1 MFVEQFKNNGVPY
14 LRLVQSYRVED
25 SQGRKVSRKKT
36 ILNIGPL
43 SRFDDGEPDFVQRLK
58 DSYKEGKPII
68 DLLLPYIEE
77 PVAKKHVI
85 TFEDGDMACIGTPKL
100 VSQILLDRLFVQLG
114 LDKLCATLKHSLG
127 LSYDLTGFI
136 RLLIFG
142 RILQPASKWETAQQN
157 AQYFAPLADT
167 TYPYHIYD
175 ALDVLAEYKEQFIH
189 RMHSSI
195 CKTVGRSSTHIY
207 YDVTNFFFEIEKPDP
222 NEDIGD
228 GVQKGLRQK
237 GVSKENRKEPI
248 VQMGMFLDDNG
259 IPITIETFPG
269 NTLDQAT
276 LRPALKKSMGKLE
289 TERFVLVADRGLHSF
304 YNLCHLVSDGQGYIV
319 SKSIRKTPKA
329 ERQWIMM
336 QEDYIAKGN
345 SFKFKSRIVTRRVKD
360 ENGVVMELKEKVIV
374 YWSERFYMREY
385 NEHKSFLDFLER
397 LRQNPASFRITAIQS
412 NKLKKF
418 FKREFVQK
426 DTGEII
432 ESGKLLG
439 MLDEEKVEELT
450 AFMGYYQ
457 IVTSEIDMPDE
468 DVIEA
473 YHGLTQIEDQFRE
486 MKGTL
491 NTRPVYVSTKEHI
504 QAHLL
509 VCMIAL
515 TMLRLI
521 QKKIISSSQIENNG
535 CIWSYGMSGK
545 RVHTALQSWQIDKL
559 PGDVYRFKN
568 TTDDDLKRILSAF
581 SINIIPKLYTRGDLR
596 KILFCTFNRKMTL
609 LRIFPS
615 SN

>member
-175 ALDVLAEYKEQFIH
+175 ALDVLAKYKEQFIH

-418 FKREFVQK
+418 FKREFVRK

-439 MLDEEKVEELT
+439 MLDEEKIEELT

-491 NTRPVYVSTKEHI
+491 STRPIYVSTQEHI

-509 VCMIAL
+509 ICMIAL

-521 QKKIISSSQIENNG
+521 QKKIISSSQLEQIR
-535 CIWSYGMSGK
+535 CIWSYGMSGR
-545 RVHTALQSWQIDKL
+545 RVQTALQKWQIDKL
-559 PGDVYRFKN
+559 PGDVYRFNN

-581 SINIIPKLYTRGDLR
+581 SINIMPKLYTRGDLR
-596 KILFCTFNRKMTL
+596 KIKTEIKL
-609 LRIFPS
+609 
-615 SN
+615 

>member
-1 MFVEQFKNNGVPY
+1 MFVEQCKNNGVPY

-43 SRFDDGEPDFVQRLK
+43 SRFDDGKPDFVQRLK

-85 TFEDGDMACIGTPKL
+85 TFEDGDMSCIGNPKL

-175 ALDVLAEYKEQFIH
+175 ALDILAEYKEQFIH

-418 FKREFVQK
+418 FKREFVHK

-509 VCMIAL
+509 VCLIAL

-521 QKKIISSSQIENNG
+521 QKKIISSSQIEKSG
-535 CIWSYGMSGK
+535 CTWSYGMSGR
-545 RVHTALQSWQIDKL
+545 RVQTALQKWQIDKL
-559 PGDVYRFKN
+559 PGDIYRFSN

-596 KILFCTFNRKMTL
+596 KIKTEIKL
-609 LRIFPS
+609 
-615 SN
+615 

>member
-1 MFVEQFKNNGVPY
+1 MFVEQCKNNGVPY

-43 SRFDDGEPDFVQRLK
+43 SRFDDGKPDFVQRLK

-85 TFEDGDMACIGTPKL
+85 TFEDGDMSCIGNPKL

-114 LDKLCATLKHSLG
+114 LNKLCATLKHSLG

-418 FKREFVQK
+418 FKREFVHK

-439 MLDEEKVEELT
+439 MLDEEKIEELT

-509 VCMIAL
+509 VCLIAL

-521 QKKIISSSQIENNG
+521 QKKIISSSQIEKSG
-535 CIWSYGMSGK
+535 CTWSYGMSGR
-545 RVHTALQSWQIDKL
+545 RVQTALQKWQIDKL
-559 PGDVYRFKN
+559 PGDIYRFSN

-596 KILFCTFNRKMTL
+596 KIKTEIKL
-609 LRIFPS
+609 
-615 SN
+615 

>member
-418 FKREFVQK
+418 FKREFVHK

-509 VCMIAL
+509 VCLIAL

-521 QKKIISSSQIENNG
+521 QKKIISSSQIEKSG
-535 CIWSYGMSGK
+535 CTWSYGMSGR
-545 RVHTALQSWQIDKL
+545 RVQTALQKWQIDKL
-559 PGDVYRFKN
+559 PGDIYRFSN

-596 KILFCTFNRKMTL
+596 KIKTEIKL
-609 LRIFPS
+609 
-615 SN
+615 

>member
-1 MFVEQFKNNGVPY
+1 MFVEQCKNNGVPY

-43 SRFDDGEPDFVQRLK
+43 SRFDDGKPDFVQRLK

-85 TFEDGDMACIGTPKL
+85 TFEDGDMSCIGNPKL

-114 LDKLCATLKHSLG
+114 LNKLCATLKHSLG

-418 FKREFVQK
+418 FKREFVHK

-509 VCMIAL
+509 VCLIAL

-521 QKKIISSSQIENNG
+521 QKKIISSSQIEKSG
-535 CIWSYGMSGK
+535 CTWSYGMSGR
-545 RVHTALQSWQIDKL
+545 RVQTALQKWQIDKL
-559 PGDVYRFKN
+559 PGDIYRFSN

-596 KILFCTFNRKMTL
+596 KIKTEIKL
-609 LRIFPS
+609 
-615 SN
+615 

>member
-1 MFVEQFKNNGVPY
+1 MFVEQCKNNGVPY

-43 SRFDDGEPDFVQRLK
+43 SRFDDGKPDFVQRLK

-85 TFEDGDMACIGTPKL
+85 TFEDGDMSCIGNPKL

-418 FKREFVQK
+418 FKREFVHK

-450 AFMGYYQ
+450 AFMGYY
-457 IVTSEIDMPDE
+457 
-468 DVIEA
+468 
-473 YHGLTQIEDQFRE
+473 
-486 MKGTL
+486 
-491 NTRPVYVSTKEHI
+491 
-504 QAHLL
+504 
-509 VCMIAL
+509 
-515 TMLRLI
+515 
-521 QKKIISSSQIENNG
+521 
-535 CIWSYGMSGK
+535 
-545 RVHTALQSWQIDKL
+545 
-559 PGDVYRFKN
+559 
-568 TTDDDLKRILSAF
+568 
-581 SINIIPKLYTRGDLR
+581 
-596 KILFCTFNRKMTL
+596 
-609 LRIFPS
+609 
-615 SN
+615 

>member
-374 YWSERFYMREY
+374 YWSKRFYMREY

-418 FKREFVQK
+418 FKREFVHK

-439 MLDEEKVEELT
+439 MLDEEKIEELT

-491 NTRPVYVSTKEHI
+491 STRPIYVSTQEHI

-509 VCMIAL
+509 ICMIAL

-521 QKKIISSSQIENNG
+521 QKKIISSSQLEQSR
-535 CIWSYGMSGK
+535 CIWSYGMSGR
-545 RVHTALQSWQIDKL
+545 RVQTALQKWQIDKL
-559 PGDVYRFKN
+559 PGDVYRFNN

-581 SINIIPKLYTRGDLR
+581 SINIMPKLYTRGDLR
-596 KILFCTFNRKMTL
+596 KIKTEIKL
-609 LRIFPS
+609 
-615 SN
+615 

>member
-1 MFVEQFKNNGVPY
+1 MFVEQCKNNGVPY

-43 SRFDDGEPDFVQRLK
+43 SRFDDGKPDFVQRLK

-85 TFEDGDMACIGTPKL
+85 TFEDGDMSCIGNPKL

-207 YDVTNFFFEIEKPDP
+207 YDVTNFFFEIEKPEP

-418 FKREFVQK
+418 FKREFVHK

-509 VCMIAL
+509 VCLIAL

-521 QKKIISSSQIENNG
+521 QKKIISSSQIEKSG
-535 CIWSYGMSGK
+535 CTWSYGMSGR
-545 RVHTALQSWQIDKL
+545 RVQTALQKWQIDKL
-559 PGDVYRFKN
+559 PGDIYRFSN

-596 KILFCTFNRKMTL
+596 KIKTEIKL
-609 LRIFPS
+609 
-615 SN
+615 

>member
-175 ALDVLAEYKEQFIH
+175 ALDVLAKYKEQFIH

-418 FKREFVQK
+418 FKREFVHK

-439 MLDEEKVEELT
+439 MLDEEKIEELT

-491 NTRPVYVSTKEHI
+491 STRPIYVSTQEHI

-509 VCMIAL
+509 ICMIAL

-521 QKKIISSSQIENNG
+521 QKKIISSSQLEQIR
-535 CIWSYGMSGK
+535 CIWSYGMSGR
-545 RVHTALQSWQIDKL
+545 RVQTALQKWQIDKL
-559 PGDVYRFKN
+559 PGDVYRFNN

-581 SINIIPKLYTRGDLR
+581 SINIMPKLYTRGDLR
-596 KILFCTFNRKMTL
+596 KIKTEIKL
-609 LRIFPS
+609 
-615 SN
+615 

>member
-329 ERQWIMM
+329 ERQWIMI

-345 SFKFKSRIVTRRVKD
+345 SFKFKSRIVTRHVKD

-397 LRQNPASFRITAIQS
+397 LRQNPASFRITATQS

-418 FKREFVQK
+418 FKKEFIHK

-439 MLDEEKVEELT
+439 MLDEEKIEEMT

-509 VCMIAL
+509 VCLIAL

-521 QKKIISSSQIENNG
+521 QKKIISSSQIEKSG
-535 CIWSYGMSGK
+535 CIWSYGMSGR
-545 RVHTALQSWQIDKL
+545 RVQTALQKWQIDKF
-559 PGDVYRFKN
+559 PGDVYRFNN
-568 TTDDDLKRILSAF
+568 TTDYDLKRILSAF

-596 KILFCTFNRKMTL
+596 KIKTAIKL
-609 LRIFPS
+609 
-615 SN
+615 

>member
-1 MFVEQFKNNGVPY
+1 MFVEQCKNNGVPY

-43 SRFDDGEPDFVQRLK
+43 SRFDDGKPDFVQRLK

-85 TFEDGDMACIGTPKL
+85 TFEDGDMSCIGNPKL

-418 FKREFVQK
+418 FKREFVHK

-509 VCMIAL
+509 VCLIAL
-515 TMLRLI
+515 PMLRLI
-521 QKKIISSSQIENNG
+521 QKKIISSSQIEKSG
-535 CIWSYGMSGK
+535 CTWSYGMSGR
-545 RVHTALQSWQIDKL
+545 RVQTALQKWQIDKL
-559 PGDVYRFKN
+559 PGDIYRFSN

-596 KILFCTFNRKMTL
+596 KIKTEIKL
-609 LRIFPS
+609 
-615 SN
+615 

>member
-114 LDKLCATLKHSLG
+114 LDKLCATSKHSLG

-418 FKREFVQK
+418 FKREFVHK

-439 MLDEEKVEELT
+439 MLDEEKIEELT

-491 NTRPVYVSTKEHI
+491 STRPIYVSTQEHI

-509 VCMIAL
+509 ICMIAL

-521 QKKIISSSQIENNG
+521 QKKIISSSQLEQSR
-535 CIWSYGMSGK
+535 CIWSYGMSGR
-545 RVHTALQSWQIDKL
+545 RVQTALQKWQIDKL
-559 PGDVYRFKN
+559 PGDVYRFNN

-581 SINIIPKLYTRGDLR
+581 SINIMPKLYTRGDLR
-596 KILFCTFNRKMTL
+596 KIKTEIKL
-609 LRIFPS
+609 
-615 SN
+615 

>member
-1 MFVEQFKNNGVPY
+1 MFVEQCKNNGVPY

-43 SRFDDGEPDFVQRLK
+43 SRFDDGKPDFVQRLK

-85 TFEDGDMACIGTPKL
+85 TFEDGDMSCIGNPKL

-345 SFKFKSRIVTRRVKD
+345 NFKFKSRIVTRRVKD

-418 FKREFVQK
+418 FKREFVHK

-439 MLDEEKVEELT
+439 MLDEEKIEELT

-509 VCMIAL
+509 VCLIAL

-521 QKKIISSSQIENNG
+521 QKKIISSSQIEKSG
-535 CIWSYGMSGK
+535 CTWSYGMSGR
-545 RVHTALQSWQIDKL
+545 RVQTALQKWQIDKL
-559 PGDVYRFKN
+559 PGDIYRFSN
-568 TTDDDLKRILSAF
+568 TTDDDLKRILSSF

-596 KILFCTFNRKMTL
+596 KIKTEIKL
-609 LRIFPS
+609 
-615 SN
+615 

>member
-319 SKSIRKTPKA
+319 SKSIRKTPKT
-329 ERQWIMM
+329 ERQWITM

-418 FKREFVQK
+418 FKKEFVHK
-426 DTGEII
+426 DTGEIV

-439 MLDEEKVEELT
+439 MLDEEKIEELT

-504 QAHLL
+504 QAHFL
-509 VCMIAL
+509 VCLIAL

-521 QKKIISSSQIENNG
+521 QKKILSSSQIEKSG

-545 RVHTALQSWQIDKL
+545 RVQTALQKWQIDKL
-559 PGDVYRFKN
+559 PGDIYRFNN

-596 KILFCTFNRKMTL
+596 KIKTEIKL
-609 LRIFPS
+609 
-615 SN
+615 

>member
-1 MFVEQFKNNGVPY
+1 MFVEQCKNNGVPY

-43 SRFDDGEPDFVQRLK
+43 SRFDDGKPDFVQRLK

-85 TFEDGDMACIGTPKL
+85 TFEDGDMSCIGNPKL

-418 FKREFVQK
+418 FKREFVHK

-509 VCMIAL
+509 VCLIAL

-521 QKKIISSSQIENNG
+521 QKKIISSSQIEKSG
-535 CIWSYGMSGK
+535 CTWSYGMSGR
-545 RVHTALQSWQIDKL
+545 RVQTALQKWQIDKL
-559 PGDVYRFKN
+559 PGDIYRFSN

-596 KILFCTFNRKMTL
+596 KIKTEIKL
-609 LRIFPS
+609 
-615 SN
+615 

>member
-1 MFVEQFKNNGVPY
+1 MFVEQCKNNGVPY

-43 SRFDDGEPDFVQRLK
+43 SRFDDGKPDFVQRLK

-85 TFEDGDMACIGTPKL
+85 TFEDGDMSCIGNPKL

-114 LDKLCATLKHSLG
+114 LDKLCATLKHSLE

-418 FKREFVQK
+418 FKREFVHK

-509 VCMIAL
+509 VCLIAL

-521 QKKIISSSQIENNG
+521 QKKIISSSQIEKSG
-535 CIWSYGMSGK
+535 CTWSYGMSGR
-545 RVHTALQSWQIDKL
+545 RVQTALQKWQIDKL
-559 PGDVYRFKN
+559 PGDIYRFSN

-596 KILFCTFNRKMTL
+596 KIKTEIKL
-609 LRIFPS
+609 
-615 SN
+615 

>member
-1 MFVEQFKNNGVPY
+1 MFVEQCKNNGVPY

-43 SRFDDGEPDFVQRLK
+43 SRFDDGKPDFVQRLK

-85 TFEDGDMACIGTPKL
+85 TFEDGDMSCIGNPKL

-418 FKREFVQK
+418 FKREFVHK

-468 DVIEA
+468 EVIEA

-509 VCMIAL
+509 VCLIAL

-521 QKKIISSSQIENNG
+521 QKKIISSSQIEKSG
-535 CIWSYGMSGK
+535 CTWSYGMSGR
-545 RVHTALQSWQIDKL
+545 RVQTALQKWQIDKL
-559 PGDVYRFKN
+559 PGDIYRFSN

-596 KILFCTFNRKMTL
+596 KIKTEIKL
-609 LRIFPS
+609 
-615 SN
+615 

>member
-1 MFVEQFKNNGVPY
+1 MFVEQCKNNGVPY

-43 SRFDDGEPDFVQRLK
+43 SRFDDGKPDFVQRLK

-85 TFEDGDMACIGTPKL
+85 TFEDGDMSCIGNPKL

-237 GVSKENRKEPI
+237 GVSKANRKEPI

-397 LRQNPASFRITAIQS
+397 LRQNPASFRITATQS

-418 FKREFVQK
+418 FKREFVHK

-509 VCMIAL
+509 VCLIAL

-521 QKKIISSSQIENNG
+521 QKKIISSSQIEKSG
-535 CIWSYGMSGK
+535 CTWSYGMSGR
-545 RVHTALQSWQIDKL
+545 RVQTALQKWQIDKL
-559 PGDVYRFKN
+559 PGDIYRFSN

-596 KILFCTFNRKMTL
+596 KIKTEIKL
-609 LRIFPS
+609 
-615 SN
+615 

>member
-1 MFVEQFKNNGVPY
+1 MFVEQCKNNGVPY

-43 SRFDDGEPDFVQRLK
+43 SRFDDGKPDFVQRLK

-85 TFEDGDMACIGTPKL
+85 TFEDGDMSCIGNPKL

-157 AQYFAPLADT
+157 AQYFASLADT

-228 GVQKGLRQK
+228 GVQKELRQK

-418 FKREFVQK
+418 FKREFVHK

-509 VCMIAL
+509 VCLIAL

-521 QKKIISSSQIENNG
+521 QKKIISSSQIEKSG
-535 CIWSYGMSGK
+535 CTWSYGMSGR
-545 RVHTALQSWQIDKL
+545 RVQTALQKWQIDKL
-559 PGDVYRFKN
+559 PGDIYRFSN

-596 KILFCTFNRKMTL
+596 KIKTEIKL
-609 LRIFPS
+609 
-615 SN
+615 

>member
-418 FKREFVQK
+418 FKREFVHK

-439 MLDEEKVEELT
+439 MLDEEKIEELT

-486 MKGTL
+486 MKGTPS
-491 NTRPVYVSTKEHI
+491 TRPIYVSTQEHI

-509 VCMIAL
+509 ICMIAL

-521 QKKIISSSQIENNG
+521 QKKIISSSQLEQSR
-535 CIWSYGMSGK
+535 CIWSYGMSGR
-545 RVHTALQSWQIDKL
+545 RVQTALQKWQIDKL
-559 PGDVYRFKN
+559 PGDVYRFNN

-581 SINIIPKLYTRGDLR
+581 SINIMPKLYTRGDLR
-596 KILFCTFNRKMTL
+596 KIKTEIKL
-609 LRIFPS
+609 
-615 SN
+615 

>member
-1 MFVEQFKNNGVPY
+1 MFVEQCKNNGVPY

-43 SRFDDGEPDFVQRLK
+43 SRFDDGKPDFVQRLK

-85 TFEDGDMACIGTPKL
+85 TFEDGDMSCIGNPKL

-136 RLLIFG
+136 RLLILG

-345 SFKFKSRIVTRRVKD
+345 NFKFKSRIVTRRVKD

-418 FKREFVQK
+418 FKREFVHK

-509 VCMIAL
+509 VCLIAL

-521 QKKIISSSQIENNG
+521 QKKIISSSQIEKSG
-535 CIWSYGMSGK
+535 CTWSYGMSGR
-545 RVHTALQSWQIDKL
+545 RVQTALQKWQIDKL
-559 PGDVYRFKN
+559 PGDIYRFSN

-596 KILFCTFNRKMTL
+596 KIKTEIKL
-609 LRIFPS
+609 
-615 SN
+615 

>member
-1 MFVEQFKNNGVPY
+1 MFVEQCKNNGVPY

-43 SRFDDGEPDFVQRLK
+43 SRFDDGKPDFVQRLK

-85 TFEDGDMACIGTPKL
+85 TFEDGDMSCIGNPKL
-100 VSQILLDRLFVQLG
+100 VSQILLDRLFLQLG

-142 RILQPASKWETAQQN
+142 RILQPASKWENAQQN

-248 VQMGMFLDDNG
+248 VQMGVFLDDNG

-418 FKREFVQK
+418 FKREFVHK

-509 VCMIAL
+509 VCLIAL

-521 QKKIISSSQIENNG
+521 QKKIISSSQIEKSG
-535 CIWSYGMSGK
+535 CTWSYGMSGR
-545 RVHTALQSWQIDKL
+545 RVQTALQKWQIDKL
-559 PGDVYRFKN
+559 PGDIYRFSN

-596 KILFCTFNRKMTL
+596 KIKTEIKL
-609 LRIFPS
+609 
-615 SN
+615 

>member
-85 TFEDGDMACIGTPKL
+85 TFEDVDMACIGTPKL
-100 VSQILLDRLFVQLG
+100 VSQILLDRLFVQIG

-304 YNLCHLVSDGQGYIV
+304 YNLCHLVSDDQGYIV
-319 SKSIRKTPKA
+319 SKCIRKAPKA

-360 ENGVVMELKEKVIV
+360 EIGVVMVLKEKVIV

-397 LRQNPASFRITAIQS
+397 LRQNPASFRITATQS

-418 FKREFVQK
+418 FKKEFIHK

-439 MLDEEKVEELT
+439 MLDEEKIEELT

-491 NTRPVYVSTKEHI
+491 STRPIYVSTQEHI

-509 VCMIAL
+509 ICMIAL

-521 QKKIISSSQIENNG
+521 QKKIISSSQLEQSR
-535 CIWSYGMSGK
+535 CIWSYGMSGR
-545 RVHTALQSWQIDKL
+545 RVQTALQKWQIDKL
-559 PGDVYRFKN
+559 PGDVYRFNN

-581 SINIIPKLYTRGDLR
+581 SINIMPKLYTRGDLR
-596 KILFCTFNRKMTL
+596 KIKTEIKL
-609 LRIFPS
+609 
-615 SN
+615 

>member
-175 ALDVLAEYKEQFIH
+175 ALDILAEYKEQFIH

-319 SKSIRKTPKA
+319 SKSIRKTPKT
-329 ERQWIMM
+329 ERQWITMK
-336 QEDYIAKGN
+336 EDYIAKGN

-418 FKREFVQK
+418 FKKEFVHK
-426 DTGEII
+426 DTGEIV

-439 MLDEEKVEELT
+439 MLDEEKIEELT

-504 QAHLL
+504 QAHFL
-509 VCMIAL
+509 VCLIAL

-521 QKKIISSSQIENNG
+521 QKKILSSSQIEKSG

-545 RVHTALQSWQIDKL
+545 RVQTALQKWQIDKL
-559 PGDVYRFKN
+559 PGDIYRFNN

-581 SINIIPKLYTRGDLR
+581 SINIMPKLYTRGDLR
-596 KILFCTFNRKMTL
+596 KIKTEIKL
-609 LRIFPS
+609 
-615 SN
+615 

>member
-1 MFVEQFKNNGVPY
+1 MFVEQCKNNGVPY

-43 SRFDDGEPDFVQRLK
+43 SRFDDGKPDFVQRLK

-85 TFEDGDMACIGTPKL
+85 TFEDGDMSCIGNPKL
-100 VSQILLDRLFVQLG
+100 VSPIPLDRLFVQLG

-418 FKREFVQK
+418 FKREFVHK

-439 MLDEEKVEELT
+439 MLDEEKIEELT

-509 VCMIAL
+509 VCLIAL

-521 QKKIISSSQIENNG
+521 QKKIISSSQIEKSG
-535 CIWSYGMSGK
+535 CTWSYGMSGR
-545 RVHTALQSWQIDKL
+545 RVQTALQKWQIDKL
-559 PGDVYRFKN
+559 PGDIYRFSN

-596 KILFCTFNRKMTL
+596 KIKTEIKL
-609 LRIFPS
+609 
-615 SN
+615 

>member
-418 FKREFVQK
+418 FKREFVYK

-439 MLDEEKVEELT
+439 MLDEEKIEELT

-491 NTRPVYVSTKEHI
+491 STRPIYVSTQEHI

-509 VCMIAL
+509 ICMIAL

-521 QKKIISSSQIENNG
+521 QKKIISSSQLEQSR
-535 CIWSYGMSGK
+535 CIWSYGMSGR
-545 RVHTALQSWQIDKL
+545 RVQTALQKWQIDKL
-559 PGDVYRFKN
+559 PGDVYRFNN

-581 SINIIPKLYTRGDLR
+581 SINIMPKLYTRGDLR
-596 KILFCTFNRKMTL
+596 KIKTEIKL
-609 LRIFPS
+609 
-615 SN
+615 

>member
-127 LSYDLTGFI
+127 FSYDLTGFI

-418 FKREFVQK
+418 FKREFVHK

-439 MLDEEKVEELT
+439 MLDEEKIEELT

-491 NTRPVYVSTKEHI
+491 STRPIYVSTQEHI

-509 VCMIAL
+509 ICMIAL

-521 QKKIISSSQIENNG
+521 QKKIISSSQLEQSR
-535 CIWSYGMSGK
+535 CIWSYGMSGR
-545 RVHTALQSWQIDKL
+545 RVQTALQKWQIDKL
-559 PGDVYRFKN
+559 PGDVYRFNN

-581 SINIIPKLYTRGDLR
+581 SINIMPKLYTRGDLR
-596 KILFCTFNRKMTL
+596 KIKTEIKL
-609 LRIFPS
+609 
-615 SN
+615 

>member
-1 MFVEQFKNNGVPY
+1 MFVEQCKNNGVPY

-43 SRFDDGEPDFVQRLK
+43 SRFDDGKPDFVQRLK

-85 TFEDGDMACIGTPKL
+85 TFEDGDMSCIGNPKL

-207 YDVTNFFFEIEKPDP
+207 YNVTNFFFEIEKPDP

-418 FKREFVQK
+418 FKREFVHK

-509 VCMIAL
+509 VCLIAL

-521 QKKIISSSQIENNG
+521 QKKIISSSQIEKSG
-535 CIWSYGMSGK
+535 CTWSYGMSGR
-545 RVHTALQSWQIDKL
+545 RVQTALQKWQIDKL
-559 PGDVYRFKN
+559 PGDIYRFSN

-596 KILFCTFNRKMTL
+596 KIKTEIKL
-609 LRIFPS
+609 
-615 SN
+615 

>member
-1 MFVEQFKNNGVPY
+1 MFVEQCKNNGVPY

-43 SRFDDGEPDFVQRLK
+43 SRFDDGKPDFVQRLK

-85 TFEDGDMACIGTPKL
+85 TFEDGDMSCIGNPKL

-175 ALDVLAEYKEQFIH
+175 ALDILAEYKEQFIH

-319 SKSIRKTPKA
+319 SKSIRKTPKT
-329 ERQWIMM
+329 ERQWITMK
-336 QEDYIAKGN
+336 EDYIAKGN

-418 FKREFVQK
+418 FKKEFVHK
-426 DTGEII
+426 DTGEIV

-439 MLDEEKVEELT
+439 MLDEEKIEELT

-504 QAHLL
+504 QAHFL
-509 VCMIAL
+509 VCLIAL

-521 QKKIISSSQIENNG
+521 QKKILSSSQIEKSG

-545 RVHTALQSWQIDKL
+545 RVQTALQKWQIDKL
-559 PGDVYRFKN
+559 PGDIYRFNN

-581 SINIIPKLYTRGDLR
+581 SINIMPKLYTRGDLR
-596 KILFCTFNRKMTL
+596 KIKTEIKL
-609 LRIFPS
+609 
-615 SN
+615 

>member
-418 FKREFVQK
+418 FKREFVHK

-439 MLDEEKVEELT
+439 MLDEEKIEELT

-491 NTRPVYVSTKEHI
+491 STRPIYVSTQEHI

-509 VCMIAL
+509 ICMIAL

-521 QKKIISSSQIENNG
+521 QKKIISSSQLEQSR
-535 CIWSYGMSGK
+535 CIWSYGMSGR
-545 RVHTALQSWQIDKL
+545 RVQTALQKWQIDKL
-559 PGDVYRFKN
+559 PGDVYRFNN

-581 SINIIPKLYTRGDLR
+581 SINIMPKLYTRGDLR
-596 KILFCTFNRKMTL
+596 KIKTEIKL
-609 LRIFPS
+609 
-615 SN
+615 

>member
-25 SQGRKVSRKKT
+25 GQGRKVSRKKT

-85 TFEDGDMACIGTPKL
+85 TFEDGDMACIGTQKL

-142 RILQPASKWETAQQN
+142 RILQPASKWENAQQN

-175 ALDVLAEYKEQFIH
+175 ALDILAEYKEQFIH

-195 CKTVGRSSTHIY
+195 CKTTGRSSTHIY
-207 YDVTNFFFEIEKPDP
+207 YDVTNFFFEIDKPDQS
-222 NEDIGD
+222 EDIGD
-228 GVQKGLRQK
+228 GMQKGLRQK

-269 NTLDQAT
+269 NRLDQAT

-304 YNLCHLVSDGQGYIV
+304 CNLCHLVSDGQGYIV

-345 SFKFKSRIVTRRVKD
+345 SLKFKSRIVTRRVKD
-360 ENGVVMELKEKVIV
+360 ENGAVMELKEKVIV

-397 LRQNPASFRITAIQS
+397 LRQNPASFRITATQS

-418 FKREFVQK
+418 FKKEFIHK

-439 MLDEEKVEELT
+439 MLDEEKIEELT

-486 MKGTL
+486 MKGTPS
-491 NTRPVYVSTKEHI
+491 TRPIYVSTQEHI

-509 VCMIAL
+509 ICMIAL

-521 QKKIISSSQIENNG
+521 QKKIIFSSQLEQSR
-535 CIWSYGMSGK
+535 CIWSYGMSGI
-545 RVHTALQSWQIDKL
+545 RVQTALQKWQIDKL
-559 PGDVYRFKN
+559 PGDVYRFNN

-581 SINIIPKLYTRGDLR
+581 SINIMPKLYTRGDLR
-596 KILFCTFNRKMTL
+596 KIKTEIKL
-609 LRIFPS
+609 
-615 SN
+615 

>member
-1 MFVEQFKNNGVPY
+1 MFVEQCKNNGVPY

-43 SRFDDGEPDFVQRLK
+43 SRFDDGKPDFVQRLK

-85 TFEDGDMACIGTPKL
+85 TFEDGDMSCIGNPKL

-345 SFKFKSRIVTRRVKD
+345 NFKFKSRIVTRRVKD

-418 FKREFVQK
+418 FKREFVHK

-439 MLDEEKVEELT
+439 MLDEEKIEELT

-509 VCMIAL
+509 VCLIAL

-521 QKKIISSSQIENNG
+521 QKKIISSSQIEKSG
-535 CIWSYGMSGK
+535 CTWSYGMSGR
-545 RVHTALQSWQIDKL
+545 RVQTALQKWQIDKL
-559 PGDVYRFKN
+559 PGDIYRFSN

-596 KILFCTFNRKMTL
+596 KIKTEIKL
-609 LRIFPS
+609 
-615 SN
+615 

>member
-1 MFVEQFKNNGVPY
+1 MFVEQCKNNGVPY

-43 SRFDDGEPDFVQRLK
+43 SRFDDGKPDFVQRLK

-85 TFEDGDMACIGTPKL
+85 TFEDGDMSCIGNPKL

-142 RILQPASKWETAQQN
+142 RILQPASKWETTQQN

-418 FKREFVQK
+418 FKREFVHK

-509 VCMIAL
+509 VCLIAL

-521 QKKIISSSQIENNG
+521 QKKIISSSQIEKSG
-535 CIWSYGMSGK
+535 CTWSYGMSGR
-545 RVHTALQSWQIDKL
+545 RVQTALQKWQIDKL
-559 PGDVYRFKN
+559 PGDIYRFSN

-596 KILFCTFNRKMTL
+596 KIKTEIKL
-609 LRIFPS
+609 
-615 SN
+615 

>member
-1 MFVEQFKNNGVPY
+1 MFVEQCKNNGVPY

-43 SRFDDGEPDFVQRLK
+43 SRFDDGKPDFVQRLK

-85 TFEDGDMACIGTPKL
+85 TFEDGDMSCIGNPKL

-248 VQMGMFLDDNG
+248 VQMGLFLDDNG

-418 FKREFVQK
+418 FKREFVHK

-439 MLDEEKVEELT
+439 MLDEEKIEELT

-509 VCMIAL
+509 VCLIAL

-521 QKKIISSSQIENNG
+521 QKKIISSSQIEKSG
-535 CIWSYGMSGK
+535 CTWSYGMSGR
-545 RVHTALQSWQIDKL
+545 RVQTALQKWQIDKL
-559 PGDVYRFKN
+559 PGDIYRFSN

-596 KILFCTFNRKMTL
+596 KIKTEIKL
-609 LRIFPS
+609 
-615 SN
+615 

>member
-1 MFVEQFKNNGVPY
+1 MFVEQCKNNGVPY

-43 SRFDDGEPDFVQRLK
+43 SRFDDGKPDFVQRLK

-85 TFEDGDMACIGTPKL
+85 TFEDGDMSCIGNPKL

-418 FKREFVQK
+418 FKREFVHK

-439 MLDEEKVEELT
+439 MLDEEKIEELT

-509 VCMIAL
+509 VCLIAL

-521 QKKIISSSQIENNG
+521 QKKIISSSQIEKSG
-535 CIWSYGMSGK
+535 CTWSYGMSGR
-545 RVHTALQSWQIDKL
+545 RVQTALQKWQIDKL
-559 PGDVYRFKN
+559 PGDIYRFSN

-596 KILFCTFNRKMTL
+596 KIKTEIKL
-609 LRIFPS
+609 
-615 SN
+615 